1 MKHIHQACKPSC
13 YSLRTRSYSRP
24 TEYEE
29 YDMPTPKTARL
40 HARVATLYTL
50 LCAGWSNTEYQGS
63 TDPPGVALIL
73 QEYEKSADGGTALH
87 ADDTLEKGTQRRP
100 LETTTAEGH
109 GPQGSTDALLHY
121 STVPYGVR

>member
-1 MKHIHQACKPSC
+1 MLLTSYSVLLGRQPPRRRSMKSMKHIHQACKPSC

-73 QEYEKSADGGTALH
+73 QEYEKSADGGTALRLCRSSTAKLH
-87 ADDTLEKGTQRRP
+87 RR
-100 LETTTAEGH
+100 H
-109 GPQGSTDALLHY
+109 
-121 STVPYGVR
+121 